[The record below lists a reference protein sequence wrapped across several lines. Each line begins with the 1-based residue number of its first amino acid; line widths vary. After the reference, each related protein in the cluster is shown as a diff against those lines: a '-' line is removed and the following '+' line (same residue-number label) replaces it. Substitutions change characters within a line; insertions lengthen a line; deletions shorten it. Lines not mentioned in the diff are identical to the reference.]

1 MAYHSRYAIQQYQQ
15 DEWPERWLL
24 NQKRDLTHS
33 LLIRLQIVNM
43 HSNEGS
49 NTAHCLGEY
58 MKIIQV
64 SLGKRTHW
72 EEVLKR

>member
-1 MAYHSRYAIQQYQQ
+1 MAREVALES
-15 DEWPERWLL
+15 E
-24 NQKRDLTHS
+24 KRFDT
-33 LLIRLQIVNM
+33 QPADQVAIVNM